1 MKKVSKS
8 IKVLCLLLVM
18 LVMLTAC
25 SKNMSYTFNVATGD
39 NITVEL
45 DASDGYVLKQEE
57 GMFIVCDSSQVD
69 VLQGFFVT
77 KEMYDAYLS
86 SVADVGLAVMNVG
99 QKNGCTYT
107 QYQLITDSHT
117 ENNFIC
123 WIDGSN
129 TGFVVASVESQKTA
143 EEAFDKLSFSH

>member
-1 MKKVSKS
+1 
-8 IKVLCLLLVM
+8 
-18 LVMLTAC
+18 
-25 SKNMSYTFNVATGD
+25 MSYTFDITTGD
-39 NITVEL
+39 KITVEL
-45 DASDGYVLKQEE
+45 DASDGYVLKQGD
-57 GMFIVCDSSQVD
+57 GMFTVCDNAQTD

-86 SVADVGLAVMNVG
+86 SVNEIELPVINVA

-107 QYQLITDSHT
+107 QYQLITETHT

-129 TGFVVASVESQKTA
+129 TGFVVASAESQETA
-143 EEAFDKLSFSH
+143 EKAFDLLNFSYE